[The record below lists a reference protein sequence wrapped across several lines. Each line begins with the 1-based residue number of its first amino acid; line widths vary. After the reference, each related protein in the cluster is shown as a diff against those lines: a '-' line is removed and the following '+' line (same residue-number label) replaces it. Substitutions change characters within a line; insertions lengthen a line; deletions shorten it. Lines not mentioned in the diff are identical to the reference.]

1 MPRNATPMKL
11 SARRALGVALLGA
24 TALGALSA
32 CSSMPVP
39 PTYTDAELEQ
49 QCVRRG
55 GWWRGSLIPGY
66 CEFQSASL
74 REAP

>member
-1 MPRNATPMKL
+1 MPRNDRPRLFL
-11 SARRALGVALLGA
+11 SRRVLAIFLLGA
-24 TALGALSA
+24 GVCGLLGA
-32 CSSMPVP
+32 CTTVHP
-39 PTYTDAELEQ
+39 PTYTDAELEA

-66 CEFQSASL
+66 CEFQSVSL